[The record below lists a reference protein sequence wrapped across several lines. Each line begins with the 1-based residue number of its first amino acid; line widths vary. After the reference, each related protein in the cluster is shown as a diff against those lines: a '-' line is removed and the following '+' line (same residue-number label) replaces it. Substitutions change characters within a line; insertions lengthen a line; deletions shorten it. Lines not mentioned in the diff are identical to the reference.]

1 MAPVAAR
8 RFRLAPPMKRR
19 DATRL
24 ACEKAVFAAAFAAP
38 EAREALAVLRGSAS
52 PDVSLRVR
60 LERLA
65 AALDDEY
72 LRLSEAGGDER
83 QVPPCFF
90 SARAAS
96 ALAFAL
102 AEDDAKLHEAI
113 YESIAAL
120 PEPAELVHL
129 IEEALA

>member
-1 MAPVAAR
+1 
-8 RFRLAPPMKRR
+8 MKRR

-24 ACEKAVFAAAFAAP
+24 ACEAAVSATAFAAP

-52 PDVSLRVR
+52 PDASLRVR

-65 AALDDEY
+65 AVLDDEY
-72 LRLSEAGGDER
+72 LRLNEAGGDER
-83 QVPPCFF
+83 QVSPCFY

-102 AEDDAKLHEAI
+102 TGDDAQVHEAI

-120 PEPAELVHL
+120 PEPAELVRL